1 MAWAIIKIK
10 DNSDGSIEF
19 KAELSD
25 PPDNN
30 SNAHQTVLRFIESAD
45 KHQTIASQP
54 ASVINKPKK
63 KSLVGINGER
73 LEVGK

>member
-10 DNSDGSIEF
+10 DNKDGSIEF

-30 SNAHQTVLRFIESAD
+30 SNAHQTVIRFIESAD
-45 KHQTIASQP
+45 QHQTVASNT
-54 ASVINKPKK
+54 ASVIAKPKT